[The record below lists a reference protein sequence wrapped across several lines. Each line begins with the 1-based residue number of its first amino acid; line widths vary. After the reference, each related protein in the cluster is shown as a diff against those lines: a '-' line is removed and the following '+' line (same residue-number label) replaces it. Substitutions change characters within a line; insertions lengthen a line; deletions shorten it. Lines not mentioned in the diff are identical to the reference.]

1 MFLGVRLHH
10 RHGSHGS
17 LSFDGVENG
26 DCNDGDRGGEDFGAN
41 EECGGGD
48 FGGGGDSGG
57 GGGDYGGGGDSGGG
71 GGDCGGGD

>member
-1 MFLGVRLHH
+1 MVVFLGVRLHH

-26 DCNDGDRGGEDFGAN
+26 DCNDGDRGGEDFGGN
-41 EECGGGD
+41 DECGGGGD

-57 GGGDYGGGGDSGGG
+57 GGGD
-71 GGDCGGGD
+71 CGGGD